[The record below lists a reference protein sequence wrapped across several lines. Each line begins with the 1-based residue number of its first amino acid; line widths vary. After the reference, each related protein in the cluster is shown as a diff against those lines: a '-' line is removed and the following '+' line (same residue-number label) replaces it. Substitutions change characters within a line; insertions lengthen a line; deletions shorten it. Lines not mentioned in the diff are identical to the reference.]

1 MSSLKVFD
9 FTILKVLIIHQW
21 QFLLSVYFQV
31 WDLPWE
37 LGQSARSLIF
47 HENRLKTSLAMGGT
61 SWAPPSLLAG
71 MLSSLFLCMQHLLWF
86 HESSGPFLCRINCFA
101 LVFLESMSSST
112 MIPETKCA
120 IDDPLWLR
128 TLWSLILCILNSW
141 VCVLTTFTMQRNF

>member
-1 MSSLKVFD
+1 MSSLKVFN
-9 FTILKVLIIHQW
+9 FSILKVLITHQW

-71 MLSSLFLCMQHLLWF
+71 MLTSLFLCMQHLLWF

-101 LVFLESMSSST
+101 LVFLESFYVLFHNDPRDQVWYRWPVVTEDS
-112 MIPETKCA
+112 MITY
-120 IDDPLWLR
+120 
-128 TLWSLILCILNSW
+128 SLYSE
-141 VCVLTTFTMQRNF
+141 